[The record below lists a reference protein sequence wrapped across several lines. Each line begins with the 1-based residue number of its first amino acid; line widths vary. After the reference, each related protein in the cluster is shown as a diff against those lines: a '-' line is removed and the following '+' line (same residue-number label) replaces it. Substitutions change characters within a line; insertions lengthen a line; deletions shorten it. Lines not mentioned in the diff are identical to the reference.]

1 MKCVLQVAG
10 RVTKST
16 LLHWQGVF
24 YEGEL
29 PVFLLGTQ
37 KVNEAGHLEIGG
49 CDTVELASQYSTP
62 LFVMDEAH
70 IRHVMRAMKA
80 ALADQH
86 PHTTIIYASK
96 AFPCLAISRIVAQ
109 EGLSIDVASA
119 GELFTALRANFP
131 PERIVFHGNN
141 KSREELEM
149 AVRAAVGRIIV
160 DNEHEL
166 DVLDEVAGENGRQQQ
181 ILLRL
186 TASVD
191 AHTHRLIQT
200 GRTDTKFGMNLRGG
214 GARSGVEKAL
224 TKKNLELVGLSSH
237 IGSQILDAEF
247 FELAAGQMCDFLG
260 EIKRDLNLVL
270 PELDLGG
277 GLGIRY
283 LPEHHPPSFE
293 EYAQTLLGIVKEKCA
308 ELGLEVP
315 HISIEPGRSIVGEAG
330 TTLYRTGGLKN
341 IPDVRT
347 YVNVDGGMSDNP
359 RPALYEAKYHVV
371 NASRAAENAGETYTI
386 AGKHCETD
394 VLFENVS
401 LPTTQPGDVLAVYS
415 TGAYNYA
422 MASNY
427 NRFRRPAVVLVN
439 EGQSDVIIERET
451 LEDLIAHDAIPER
464 LM

>member
-1 MKCVLQVAG
+1 M
-10 RVTKST
+10 
-16 LLHWQGVF
+16 
-24 YEGEL
+24 
-29 PVFLLGTQ
+29 FLLGTQ
-37 KVNEAGHLEIGG
+37 KVNAAGHLEIGG
-49 CDTVELASQYSTP
+49 CDTLELAEQYGTP

-80 ALADQH
+80 ALAAQH
-86 PHTTIIYASK
+86 PNTTIIYASK
-96 AFPCLAISRIVAQ
+96 AFPCLALARIVAQ

-119 GELFTALRANFP
+119 GELFTALRADFP

-141 KSREELEM
+141 KSRDELVM
-149 AVRAAVGRIIV
+149 AVRAGVGRIIV

-166 DVLDEVAGENGRQQQ
+166 DVLDTVAAENRRKQQ

-214 GARSGVEKAL
+214 GARRGVEKAL
-224 TKKNLELVGLSSH
+224 TKENLELVGLSSH
-237 IGSQILDAEF
+237 IGSQILEAEF
-247 FELAAGQMCDFLG
+247 FELAAGQMCDFLA
-260 EIKRDLNLVL
+260 EIKNDLNLVL

-283 LPEHHPPSFE
+283 LPEHTPPSFE
-293 EYAQTLLGIVKEKCA
+293 EYAQTLLGMVKSKCA
-308 ELGLEVP
+308 AHGLEVP
-315 HISIEPGRSIVGEAG
+315 HISVEPGRALVGEAG
-330 TTLYRTGGLKN
+330 TTLYRTGGLKT
-341 IPDVRT
+341 IPEIRT

-371 NASRAAENAGETYTI
+371 NASHAGEESNETYTI

-394 VLFENVS
+394 VLFEDVK
-401 LPTTQPGDVLAVYS
+401 LPPTQPGDVLAVYS

-439 EGQSDVIIERET
+439 EGQSDIIIERET
-451 LEDLIAHDAIPER
+451 LEDLIARDVIPER